1 MEVVL
6 KGLPHFRKVVQ
17 DDDSDNE
24 SEESDES
31 EEGVESSD
39 DEVESC
45 KED

>member
-6 KGLPHFRKVVQ
+6 KGLPHFRNIEH
-17 DDDSDNE
+17 DDSGNE